1 MELGQKSKDGLMPT
15 AAGEEKDKVTF
26 PSFSLHGDKMEEF
39 LKECPDAKEVG
50 YELTATVK
58 LKVSGYR
65 DDQYGKDLSLEVQS
79 LDNTED
85 TDEGSPAEEAKE
97 TPEKESQEQ
106 AEEPDEEE
114 AMLGYK
120 RPQKENK
127 PAPGASAKDLEE

>member
-1 MELGQKSKDGLMPT
+1 MELGQKSSESGLSPAT
-15 AAGEEKDKVTF
+15 RGEEKDKVSF
-26 PSFSLHGDKMEEF
+26 PSFSLRDDKMEEF

-65 DDQYGKDLSLEVQS
+65 DDQFGKDLSLEVQS
-79 LDNTED
+79 MDDLKD
-85 TDEGSPAEEAKE
+85 TDEGSAAEEASETPAEEA
-97 TPEKESQEQ
+97 
-106 AEEPDEEE
+106 AEGGKADDEEK
-114 AMLGYK
+114 MLGYK